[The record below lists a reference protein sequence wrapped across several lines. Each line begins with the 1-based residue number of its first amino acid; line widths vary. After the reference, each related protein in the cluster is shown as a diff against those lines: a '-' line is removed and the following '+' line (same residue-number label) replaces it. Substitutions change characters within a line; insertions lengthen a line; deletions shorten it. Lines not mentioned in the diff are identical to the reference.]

1 MEKDPSQK
9 TNVIADHPEIAK
21 DMNAFYDKWFDGALP
36 NMVNEDAPL
45 TGHNTF
51 HLMFWKQYGMEIP
64 PVTER
69 KPREPKPKNRKKN
82 KAKP

>member
-9 TNVIADHPEIAK
+9 KNVIADHPEIAK
-21 DMNAFYDKWFDGALP
+21 QMNAAYDKWYDGALP

-51 HLMFWKQYGMEIP
+51 HLMYWKQYNMEIP
-64 PVTER
+64 PVKVR
-69 KPREPKPKNRKKN
+69 KPREPKKKRT
-82 KAKP
+82 KKKDAA